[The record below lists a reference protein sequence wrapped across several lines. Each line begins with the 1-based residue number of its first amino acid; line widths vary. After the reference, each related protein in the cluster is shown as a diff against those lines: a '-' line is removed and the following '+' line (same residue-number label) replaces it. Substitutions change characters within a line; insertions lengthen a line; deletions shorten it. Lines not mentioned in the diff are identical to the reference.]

1 LIQDY
6 EERADEI
13 VRKVTADN
21 LAVAVELAALP
32 QQIRGYGPVKARYAA
47 HAKKREAALMRRFA
61 ETSLKST
68 LA

>member
-1 LIQDY
+1 MI
-6 EERADEI
+6 
-13 VRKVTADN
+13 RKLNADN

-32 QQIRGYGPVKARYAA
+32 QHIRGFGPVKARYAA

-61 ETSLKST
+61 ETSLEST